1 MGTIADDDQRPQEK
15 IGQGIGPRIG
25 SRIGHSSHVEPFSL
39 AAGLL
44 WNDRFTLIPLG
55 FILALSA
62 GFDLLLESFGY
73 SSWAAVVVADRLLQ
87 IVVITWIVLR
97 WRRRLQSS
105 QAQVLNPVRLAAR
118 IAVVSIASS
127 ALLAM
132 PLLGIAVNS
141 GSDASSLL
149 FVVLGVFGVVWCL
162 RVYFYFAVV
171 GILGLPIGLA
181 ISYAVRISRENGM
194 AALRSLIVPCGLTM
208 LLTALLTM
216 PSPDG
221 RSSFWF
227 TMASSAEC
235 VFWILS
241 TYTALG
247 YALTVFG
254 DSEWRGAGLTPYRQE
269 RLATIQKQG
278 GTQLPRY
285 LRPKAGVVMCL
296 FAFICMGANLGRQ
309 LNNPPATSVVIKNVA
324 VADYSIKLELEVEDR
339 SYKFRGF
346 HPAAFSI
353 KTKTGF
359 AVANSLT
366 SVALTP
372 DGIGVVGALS
382 SSDGSPRA
390 LFLTF
395 STGKTAAALKGL
407 DNVWLWYQ
415 FQPLVAITPAMLQ
428 QLVPEAAA

>member
-1 MGTIADDDQRPQEK
+1 LGTITDAEQKPQQK
-15 IGQGIGPRIG
+15 TGQGIGQRSP
-25 SRIGHSSHVEPFSL
+25 VEPFSL

-44 WNDRFTLIPLG
+44 WNDRLLLIPLCLL
-55 FILALSA
+55 LALSA
-62 GFDLLLESFGY
+62 AFDLVMESVGY
-73 SSWAAVVVADRLLQ
+73 SSWAAVVAVDRVLQ
-87 IVVITWIVLR
+87 IGVITWIVLR
-97 WRRRLQSS
+97 WRRRFQGA
-105 QAQVLNPVRLAAR
+105 QASVLNPVRLAAR

-127 ALLAM
+127 VLLAM

-141 GSDASSLL
+141 GSGASSLL

-162 RVYFYFAVV
+162 RVYFYFAVA
-171 GILGLPIGLA
+171 GILGLPISPALA
-181 ISYAVRISRENGM
+181 HAVRMSRENGT
-194 AALRSLIVPCGLTM
+194 AALRSLVVPCGLTM

-221 RSSFWF
+221 RSVVWM
-227 TMASSAEC
+227 TIASSAEC

-247 YALTVFG
+247 YALAAFG
-254 DSEWRGAGLTPYRQE
+254 ESEWRGAGLTPYRQE

-285 LRPKAGVVMCL
+285 LRPKAGFVMGL
-296 FAFICMGANLGRQ
+296 VAFLCMGANLGRQ
-309 LNNPPATSVVIKNVA
+309 LNEPPAANIVIKNVT
-324 VADYSIKLELEVEDR
+324 VADYSIKVELQVEDR
-339 SYKFRGF
+339 TYKFRGF
-346 HPAAFSI
+346 HPVAFSI

-366 SVALTP
+366 TVALTP
-372 DGIGVVGALS
+372 DGTGIVGALS
-382 SSDGSPRA
+382 SSDGSPQSI
-390 LFLTF
+390 FLTF

-415 FQPLVAITPAMLQ
+415 LQPLVAITPAMLQ
-428 QLVPEAAA
+428 PLAPEVAA